1 MDRQK
6 TTAKKRRR
14 NQNAEIDE
22 LSKLLPVKTLPL
34 STPMFP
40 EGGLE
45 MTREA
50 SNGTKNQPVDK
61 ISVLRIT
68 STFLKFQ
75 EFLKSGYFSELDDY
89 GGREGGRGEGRGRWG
104 GGGIDVGT
112 STSPPP
118 PPQFF
123 GPVQCNI
130 TVQFMVDMIAVAEH

>member
-34 STPMFP
+34 STAMVT

-75 EFLKSGYFSELDDY
+75 EFLKNGYFSEFGE
-89 GGREGGRGEGRGRWG
+89 GGGGRGE
-104 GGGIDVGT
+104 T
-112 STSPPP
+112 
-118 PPQFF
+118 
-123 GPVQCNI
+123 N
-130 TVQFMVDMIAVAEH
+130 